1 MNNQNITTLL
11 PDIELTEN
19 KLILTNNAVQLLGI
33 QSGDRVCINYY
44 MENNQPIPLIGTP
57 DMFGINDG
65 NKLTKTNTVSYRGE
79 QNKFLQ
85 KYGTKFVLE
94 KFKSGFKLK
103 NAETNSS
110 EISLTIINK

>member
-1 MNNQNITTLL
+1 MNNQNTTTLL

-57 DMFGINDG
+57 DMFGVNDG
-65 NKLTKTNTVSYRGE
+65 NKLTKTNTVSYRGK

-85 KYGTKFVLE
+85 NYGTKFVLE

-103 NAETNSS
+103 NVETNSS